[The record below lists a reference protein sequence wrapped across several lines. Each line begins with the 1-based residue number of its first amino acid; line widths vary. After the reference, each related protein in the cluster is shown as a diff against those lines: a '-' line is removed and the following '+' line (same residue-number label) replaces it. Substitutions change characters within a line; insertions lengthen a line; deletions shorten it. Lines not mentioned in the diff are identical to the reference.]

1 MMTPGLRNLF
11 VGEEG
16 ATVVEYAV
24 LAAMIAGVVIAAIA
38 ALGGTVSGFFASFA
52 TELENHL

>member
-1 MMTPGLRNLF
+1 MTTPGLQNLL

-16 ATVVEYAV
+16 ATVIEYAV

-38 ALGGTVSGFFASFA
+38 ALGGTVSGFFTSFA
-52 TELENHL
+52 TDLESRL